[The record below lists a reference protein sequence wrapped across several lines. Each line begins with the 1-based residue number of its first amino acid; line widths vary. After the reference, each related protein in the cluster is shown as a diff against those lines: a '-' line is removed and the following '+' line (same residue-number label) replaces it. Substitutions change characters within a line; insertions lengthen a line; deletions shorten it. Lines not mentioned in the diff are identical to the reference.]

1 MKGSFKIGKIKGIL
15 IEVNASW
22 FVIFALVTYTLA
34 SGYFPVYYPDFD
46 STTRWVSSSVIAL
59 LFFVSVL
66 LHELS
71 HSLVSLKLGMPV
83 KRITLFI
90 FGGIAQIEQEPDEP
104 MKELKM
110 AIAGPAMSIFL
121 FGLFFLLSIISKNF
135 GAPEAAIV
143 SLDYLSTINLSL
155 AIFNLVPAFPLD
167 GGRVLRAIIWRFS
180 GNLQK
185 STKITSA
192 MGSIFGYFLI
202 AFGVLLLLN
211 NYIING
217 IWLVFI
223 GWFINQMSKDSYQ
236 SMLLSDIFDKI
247 NIREFMT
254 GKVVTV
260 DRSISIQELVDNYFY
275 KYKFAIFPVS
285 QDGRIIGIV
294 SAANVKQIETGARSQ
309 TTVGS
314 ITTPLSDKLIVSPND
329 IVSTAMT
336 RLRSNGIGRVLV
348 MEQDNLLG
356 IVSNTDILNYLWIR
370 NQINK

>member
-46 STTRWVSSSVIAL
+46 PTTRWVSSSVIAL

-83 KRITLFI
+83 KSITLFI

-110 AIAGPAMSIFL
+110 AIAGPGMSIFL
-121 FGLFFLLSIISKNF
+121 FGLFFLLSIIFKNF
-135 GAPEAAIV
+135 GAPEAAVV
-143 SLDYLSTINLSL
+143 SLGYLSTINLSL

-167 GGRVLRAIIWRFS
+167 GGRVLRAIIWRFT
-180 GNLQK
+180 GNLQR

-260 DRSISIQELVDNYFY
+260 DRSMSVQELVDNYFY

-294 SAANVKQIETGARSQ
+294 SAASVKQLETGTRSQ
-309 TTVGS
+309 ATVGS
-314 ITTPLSDKLIVSPND
+314 ITTPLSDKLIISPDD

-348 MEQDNLLG
+348 MDQDNLLG